1 MARTAKPANQKVAA
15 LITRPPDRHPSVL
28 FSFGFFLFFN
38 FSNERHARWWSISA
52 ATAATTTTTTTDAG
66 LSSLGNAI
74 RRDPA
79 PCVGPPSAHTH
90 PRRIRSVGQ
99 GLLRWKSR
107 KEKKQQQSAKHE
119 QREEALWRLTAL
131 HCVIEVRKRIEKK
144 ANLVASE
151 ADHQNDDKTGYNT
164 VTHTEPNPKMKQ
176 KNKTKKQTK
185 RSPLDWTEGDR

>member
-52 ATAATTTTTTTDAG
+52 ATAATTTTTTDAG
-66 LSSLGNAI
+66 LGSLGNAI

-107 KEKKQQQSAKHE
+107 KEKKTTTIGQTRTERRGFVATHGASLCH
-119 QREEALWRLTAL
+119 RS
-131 HCVIEVRKRIEKK
+131 EKK
-144 ANLVASE
+144 NRKKGQPCCLGGRSSKRRQDRLQYGNTYRAE
-151 ADHQNDDKTGYNT
+151 PQNETK
-164 VTHTEPNPKMKQ
+164 EQ
-176 KNKTKKQTK
+176 NKKKQTK